1 MMRTASPGRRPAVE
15 RRRPGGDLADDV
27 QLDRRRR
34 PRRRPA
40 RRSRRRPSW
49 RTAGRPRRRRRR
61 RPAPGRWRRRAPSPT
76 GASGGQASS
85 TIRWASSR
93 SITAATVPVRRD
105 GAAPAHWSRCRGDAF
120 SADGHDVRW
129 TTWDGD
135 HDEHLT
141 LRWENEAWTATGEVG
156 RERVQYVLRLS
167 PTWRVR
173 QFLLFRDLDEPDLWL
188 ATDGHARWGEVNGA
202 HRPELDGCS
211 DIELACS
218 PFPATLPIR
227 RLPLD
232 VGDGA
237 ELPVDHRRRRDARR
251 RTWRHGATSA
261 SASGAGGAPTSAG
274 TRRTSS
280 TSTSTASSSTS
291 PAASA
296 GGDDPGRA
304 GHRQTVGDS
313 SPSRNCRSSP
323 P

>member
-1 MMRTASPGRRPAVE
+1 MVA
-15 RRRPGGDLADDV
+15 
-27 QLDRRRR
+27 
-34 PRRRPA
+34 
-40 RRSRRRPSW
+40 
-49 RTAGRPRRRRRR
+49 
-61 RPAPGRWRRRAPSPT
+61 
-76 GASGGQASS
+76 
-85 TIRWASSR
+85 
-93 SITAATVPVRRD
+93 
-105 GAAPAHWSRCRGDAF
+105 GDAF

-156 RERVQYVLRLS
+156 RERIQYVLRLS

-202 HRPELDGCS
+202 HRPELDGCG

-251 RTWRHGATSA
+251 RRGDTALR
-261 SASGAGGAPTSAG
+261 AP
-274 TRRTSS
+274 RRT
-280 TSTSTASSSTS
+280 AM
-291 PAASA
+291 AVHRRRR
-296 GGDDPGRA
+296 GRGDEFDVDEYGLVIDQPGRF
-304 GHRQTVGDS
+304 R
-313 SPSRNCRSSP
+313 RRR
-323 P
+323 